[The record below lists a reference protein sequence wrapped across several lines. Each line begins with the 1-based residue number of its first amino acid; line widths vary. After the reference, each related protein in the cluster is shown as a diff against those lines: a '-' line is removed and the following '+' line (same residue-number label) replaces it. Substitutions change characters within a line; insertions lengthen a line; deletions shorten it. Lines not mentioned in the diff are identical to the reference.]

1 MSDTIAEFMIALLA
15 LLLLATP
22 QIQPLPPAAAEMRG
36 LWVVRTALT
45 SPASVD
51 RVVDEAQRA
60 GFNALFV
67 QVRGRGDAFYRSAL
81 VPRSDMLAG
90 QPTAFDPLARLIER
104 ARARGLQVHAWTNM
118 LLCAGFGRIL
128 SGDHAA
134 ALHPGWIMVPRAAAA
149 AALAAQGESL
159 LGLVARASSPDAEGL
174 YLSPSVPEVGE
185 HLEAVVREILKG
197 YAVDGLHL
205 DFIRYP
211 GPEYDYSRAALDGF
225 AAGMG
230 RGLDRL
236 DAPEWAPSEWADYR
250 REVLTALVDRLSRA
264 ARAERPGLVVSA
276 AVAADEVQ
284 AAAMKFQSWPEW
296 MSRGSLDAVCP
307 MAYTADSR
315 IFQGQIR
322 DARERVG
329 SRSLWAGVGAY
340 RLDVEGVI
348 EKVRLARAAGA
359 AGVLI
364 FSHESLRSADLDRL
378 RQGAFPLA
386 PAADRRETQ
395 ATTGGAHPQ

>member
-1 MSDTIAEFMIALLA
+1 VA
-15 LLLLATP
+15 P
-22 QIQPLPPAAAEMRG
+22 
-36 LWVVRTALT
+36 
-45 SPASVD
+45 
-51 RVVDEAQRA
+51 
-60 GFNALFV
+60 
-67 QVRGRGDAFYRSAL
+67 
-81 VPRSDMLAG
+81 
-90 QPTAFDPLARLIER
+90 
-104 ARARGLQVHAWTNM
+104 
-118 LLCAGFGRIL
+118 
-128 SGDHAA
+128 
-134 ALHPGWIMVPRAAAA
+134 

-159 LGLVARASSPDAEGL
+159 LALVARASSPDAEGL

-185 HLEAVVREILKG
+185 HLEAVVREVLKG

-225 AAGMG
+225 AARMG

-236 DAPEWAPSEWADYR
+236 GAPEGAPSEWADYR
-250 REVLTALVDRLSRA
+250 RDVLTALVDRLSRA
-264 ARAERPGLVVSA
+264 GRAERPRLLVSA

-284 AAAMKFQSWPEW
+284 AATMKFQSWPEW

-340 RLDVEGVI
+340 RLEVDGII

-364 FSHESLRSADLDRL
+364 FSHESLRPVDLDRL
-378 RQGAFPLA
+378 REGAFPLA
-386 PAADRRETQ
+386 PAAGRRETQ
-395 ATTGGAHPQ
+395 ATTGGAHPR

>member
-1 MSDTIAEFMIALLA
+1 MIALVP
-15 LLLLATP
+15 LLLLAAP
-22 QIQPLPPAAAEMRG
+22 QIQTAPPAAAEMRG

-81 VPRSDMLAG
+81 VPRSDLLAG
-90 QPTAFDPLARLIER
+90 QPPAFDPLARLIER
-104 ARARGLQVHAWTNM
+104 ARARGLQVHAWMNM

-128 SGDHAA
+128 SGHHAA
-134 ALHPGWIMVPRAAAA
+134 ALHPEWIMVPRAAAA
-149 AALAAQGESL
+149 AALAAEGESL
-159 LGLVARASSPDAEGL
+159 LRLVARASSPDAEGL

-185 HLEAVVREILKG
+185 HLEAVVREVLKG

-225 AAGMG
+225 AARMG

-250 REVLTALVDRLSRA
+250 RDVLTALVDRLSRA

-284 AAAMKFQSWPEW
+284 AAAMKYQSWPEW

-340 RLDVEGVI
+340 RLDVDGVI

-364 FSHESLRSADLDRL
+364 FSHESLRPADLDRL

-386 PAADRRETQ
+386 PAAGRRETQ
-395 ATTGGAHPQ
+395 ATTGGAHPR